1 MFMLLEEIA
10 MSRIVIVKAGGGK
23 RKADSGTASVGEKR
37 VRDAESGKLVT
48 VRTLDG
54 QSKTFG
60 EDLTYVFTRNVA
72 KARRENKQ
80 VTGVA
85 DRVPAKA

>member
-1 MFMLLEEIA
+1 MAKVVVTKL
-10 MSRIVIVKAGGGK
+10 AGVRNGRTGGK
-23 RKADSGTASVGEKR
+23 TAAVTEKR
-37 VRDAESGKLVT
+37 VRDDDGKLHT

-54 QSKTFG
+54 HSKTFG
-60 EDLTYVFTRNVA
+60 TDLTYVFTRNVA

-85 DRVPAKA
+85 DRAPAKV